1 MCAWVRTLMIRWRG
15 GRKGVLGGRKGRKES
30 GVCVAFPRRYTYT
43 TFPIFFSLGQEFLF
57 RWIALAMAFKS
68 CVGSFSQL
76 GMHGLYPFGACKE
89 GWHVRCKMYE
99 CKEGRC

>member
-1 MCAWVRTLMIRWRG
+1 VGAYVDDQVEGRQKGGFGGKERTEGKRG
-15 GRKGVLGGRKGRKES
+15 MPCISSALYLHDIS
-30 GVCVAFPRRYTYT
+30 H
-43 TFPIFFSLGQEFLF
+43 IFSLGQEFLF